1 MKKTY
6 NHILLLCMMALC
18 LLPSC
23 TGNTEMDRYGWLQIA
38 RPLNDT
44 LLHTRA
50 TAEYEI
56 DYIVS
61 ITQGGEIVMSPTR
74 FSTIDG
80 SIPLSA
86 ATGYT
91 LFAESCSPD
100 EAESLPTVYGQ
111 PRYVGTEGFDIIAN
125 TSTDVTVHCAMV
137 NAAFKVLKDTSFY
150 YTSFTVTA
158 SCNGRSLTFTNDG
171 VTGYFNVTA
180 GETATL
186 QYEIV
191 ATDAEGNTGNASGS
205 LLLKPR
211 NLSKL
216 TLKANAPGN
225 IELTVNYD
233 DTFTPHVTEIILQE
247 E

>member
-6 NHILLLCMMALC
+6 YHILLLCMMALC

-23 TGNTEMDRYGWLQIA
+23 SGNADMDRYGWLQIA
-38 RPLNDT
+38 KPLSDT

-50 TAEYEI
+50 VAEDEI
-56 DYIVS
+56 DYMVS
-61 ITQGGEIVMSPTR
+61 ITQGGETVMSPTR

-86 ATGYT
+86 GTGYT

-100 EAESLPTVYGQ
+100 EAESVPTVYGQ
-111 PRYVGTEGFDIIAN
+111 PRYVGTEVFDIIAN
-125 TSTDVTVHCAMV
+125 QPTDVTVHCAMA
-137 NAAFKVLKDTSFY
+137 NAAFKVQKDASFY

-158 SCNGRSLTFTNDG
+158 SCNGRSLSFTNDEDM
-171 VTGYFNVTA
+171 GYFNVAA

-191 ATDAEGNTGNASGS
+191 ATDAEGNTGRGSGS

-216 TLKANAPGN
+216 TLKANAPGS
-225 IELTVNYD
+225 IELSVNYD
-233 DTFTPHVTEIILQE
+233 DTFTPYVTEIVLE
-247 E
+247 D